1 MKFKVNQNLNKDYNL
16 FFIPFFLL
24 LFFDIIEHNDS
35 ISYIDNY
42 SRRPF
47 LYPSL
52 IDIFQFFSLE
62 YFRFFLKIFQILI
75 GSFSVIF
82 FLKFFKKKFN
92 PENFVIYIIYL
103 ILIIPFFNFS
113 MPLANSIL
121 SESIAYPFFL
131 FFLVYFL
138 RFIFE
143 EFDKKVFLKLTIFT
157 FFLISSRAQFY
168 FLLPLIAFFLIVKTH
183 KYNKIFFVSALQII
197 LLYLAISIC
206 QITYNKIKFS
216 HFKKI
221 NNASFQFI
229 AIAHF
234 ISNENDFAK
243 LDVYPHKEI
252 INHVNKYLINEHK
265 YEINKHISS
274 QDGQDNKNLIS
285 LIKNLRK
292 NYNKYY
298 RFYIPIIHAY
308 EYELPKLLTLNQ
320 DKIENI
326 NILNREVFKI
336 AISLIAESPKEYI
349 LLYLSSVAFG
359 AGGYFLEAE
368 NFKGLFMNLGFS
380 GSYLLL
386 IHIFILIFYTAK
398 FVTGKI
404 LVKSESY
411 LLFSAF
417 FNICNIS
424 FVCFFEPPYDRY
436 IFYTNLIFL
445 IFLINKI
452 FEKSG
457 HTSNNK

>member
-1 MKFKVNQNLNKDYNL
+1 M
-16 FFIPFFLL
+16 
-24 LFFDIIEHNDS
+24 
-35 ISYIDNY
+35 
-42 SRRPF
+42 
-47 LYPSL
+47 
-52 IDIFQFFSLE
+52 
-62 YFRFFLKIFQILI
+62 
-75 GSFSVIF
+75 
-82 FLKFFKKKFN
+82 
-92 PENFVIYIIYL
+92 
-103 ILIIPFFNFS
+103 
-113 MPLANSIL
+113 
-121 SESIAYPFFL
+121 
-131 FFLVYFL
+131 
-138 RFIFE
+138 
-143 EFDKKVFLKLTIFT
+143 
-157 FFLISSRAQFY
+157 
-168 FLLPLIAFFLIVKTH
+168 
-183 KYNKIFFVSALQII
+183 
-197 LLYLAISIC
+197 LYLAISIC